1 MGLISP
7 TLPDVDLGEWRQQ
20 PYLHRIKTQVLHW
33 AENGFGSPV
42 GTYFFYIIKMAAYV
56 LIPAWIIADST
67 PGLGGLGNIESWWT
81 EPIVLQKFIVFTIL
95 FEVLGFGSGSG
106 PLTMR
111 FLPPIGSMTYWLRPG
126 TLRLPPW
133 PNLVPFTKGDQRS
146 IVDVALYGAVIGS
159 LVWGLISDGVPGGP
173 GNAGLLDTS
182 VITAIIAS
190 IVVMG
195 LRDKTVYLA
204 CRSDQYLIMVI
215 AFLFPFVDM
224 IVALKLVMVAVWWGA
239 ATSKLNHHFPYVVSV
254 MVANGPLRPK
264 WLKRRLFKNFPTDM
278 RPSRLSFLLAHSGTV
293 IEYCVPAVLLFSQ
306 GGWLTTV
313 GIAIMVVF
321 HLHIISAIP
330 AGVPLE
336 WNIFVIVGATFLFG
350 HYDNGSGYWLTDLT
364 NPLLVVGLLGAVVVM
379 IVIGNT
385 KPAWISFLHGMRY
398 YAGNWD
404 TTMWIMRPGVE
415 DILDEKVTKSAK
427 MTIKQ
432 LNVLYDSDTSE
443 FLLQKAVSWRTMH
456 ATGRALIGIVPRAVE
471 RPDDYIIREG
481 EFHCGALLGW
491 NFGEGHLHDEQMIEA
506 LQRRCQFADG
516 DVRVIVMEA
525 QPIHRQSQRY
535 RIVDAATGVIEEGVV
550 RISDLVNRQ
559 PWLDDDYPTIPVQVT
574 WRRPNTPSQLT
585 PVEPAP
591 GGTTP
596 PHAEV

>member
-1 MGLISP
+1 MGLIAP
-7 TLPDVDLGEWRQQ
+7 TLPDIDLGEWRRQ

-56 LIPAWIIADST
+56 LLPAWIIADST
-67 PGLGGLGNIESWWT
+67 PGLGGLGNIGSWWT
-81 EPIVLQKFIVFTIL
+81 EPIVFQKFVVFTIL

-133 PNLVPFTKGDQRS
+133 PAVVPFTKGDRRS
-146 IVDVALYGAVIGS
+146 IVDVLLYGAVIGS
-159 LVWGLISDGVPGGP
+159 LVWGLIADGVPGGP
-173 GNAGLLDTS
+173 GNAGLLDTT
-182 VITAIIAS
+182 VILAIIAS
-190 IVVMG
+190 IGVMG

-224 IVALKLVMVAVWWGA
+224 IVAVKLVMVAVWWGA

-264 WLKRRLFKNFPTDM
+264 WFKRRLFKNFPTDM
-278 RPSRLSFLLAHSGTV
+278 RPSKVSFTLAHTGTV
-293 IEYCVPAVLLFSQ
+293 VEYGVPLVLLFSQ
-306 GGWLTTV
+306 GGWVTTAC
-313 GIAIMVVF
+313 IAIMIIF
-321 HLHIISAIP
+321 HSHIISAIP

-336 WNIFVIVGATFLFG
+336 WNIFVIVGSLFLFG
-350 HYDNGSGYWLTDLT
+350 NYHGEGYGLTDLT
-364 NPLLVVGLLGAVVVM
+364 SPLLVAGLLGAVLIM
-379 IVIGNT
+379 IIIGNT
-385 KPAWISFLHGMRY
+385 KPAKISFLHGMRY

-415 DILDEKVTKSAK
+415 DTLDEKVVKSAK

-432 LNVLYDSDTSE
+432 LNTLYDKDTSE
-443 FLLQKAVSWRTMH
+443 FLLQKAVAWRTMH

-471 RPDDYIIREG
+471 NPDDYTIREG

-506 LQRRCQFADG
+506 LQRRCQFKDG

-535 RIVDAATGVIEEGVV
+535 RIVDAATGVVEEGVV
-550 RISDLVNRQ
+550 RIADLVNRQ
-559 PWLDDDYPTIPVQVT
+559 PWLDDDYPTVPVQVT
-574 WRRPNTPSQLT
+574 WRRPAPQERGTPAS
-585 PVEPAP
+585 PR
-591 GGTTP
+591 
-596 PHAEV
+596 AEV